1 MKIGSILVV
10 LRSREFRVQST
21 EYREQSTGHI
31 CRFNVDCEASAGLY
45 GLAEGAFGTAGKTG
59 EEGEG

>member
-1 MKIGSILVV
+1 MGSVPICL
-10 LRSREFRVQST
+10 LLSYTAQSNRVT
-21 EYREQSTGHI
+21 EYI